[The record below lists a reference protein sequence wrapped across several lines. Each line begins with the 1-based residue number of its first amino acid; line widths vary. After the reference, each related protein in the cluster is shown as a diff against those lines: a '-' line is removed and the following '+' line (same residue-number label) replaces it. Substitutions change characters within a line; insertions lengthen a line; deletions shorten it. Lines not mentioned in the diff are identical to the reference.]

1 MLVRIYLH
9 GHLRDKVKKDFVETE
24 ATTVMDALQF
34 LAYTYKRELKVPL
47 DLGRWKVKVKDYET
61 KESWYVPLMENEI
74 HVYPIFKTAKSQWVS
89 IGIGSLLMVGA
100 VLAGPAGWAG
110 IGTVG
115 AGWVSSGVATFMATT
130 GFSIMLSGVMS
141 LLFPTPKLDTAK
153 PTDSKYLG
161 AQGNTVAVGTRIP
174 FGYGLFKIA
183 GHYISYNVSSTT
195 VREIA

>member
-24 ATTVMDALQF
+24 STTVMDALQF
-34 LAYTYKRELKVPL
+34 LAYTYKKELKVPL

-74 HVYPIFKTAKSQWVS
+74 HVYPVFKTAKSSWAQ
-89 IGIGSLLMVGA
+89 IGIGATLMVVGYLAAPVTGGA
-100 VLAGPAGWAG
+100 SLSLSAIAANAVFSA
-110 IGTVG
+110 
-115 AGWVSSGVATFMATT
+115 GVAIA
-130 GFSIMLSGVMS
+130 LQGVMS

>member
-34 LAYTYKRELKVPL
+34 LAYTYKKELKVPL

-74 HVYPIFKTAKSQWVS
+74 HVYPVFRTAKSSWAS
-89 IGIGSLLMVGA
+89 IGIGSLLMVTGYLLAPVTGGA
-100 VLAGPAGWAG
+100 SLS
-110 IGTVG
+110 
-115 AGWVSSGVATFMATT
+115 VSAIAANAMFSAGVAIA
-130 GFSIMLSGVMS
+130 LQGVMS

-174 FGYGLFKIA
+174 FGYGLFKIS